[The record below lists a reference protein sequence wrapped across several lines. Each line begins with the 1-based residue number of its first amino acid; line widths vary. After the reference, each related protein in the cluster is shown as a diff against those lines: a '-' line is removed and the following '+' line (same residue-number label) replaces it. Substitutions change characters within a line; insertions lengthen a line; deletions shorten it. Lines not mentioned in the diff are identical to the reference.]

1 MFLFYARYFYS
12 CLIVEKV
19 KRRFIFYIALE
30 DKQTTYEQL
39 IQICLQRVVEVE
51 TRKASNANASISIQ
65 RLKELKDY
73 IIANI
78 VVLDADS
85 PDIIVTLE
93 IGK

>member
-1 MFLFYARYFYS
+1 M
-12 CLIVEKV
+12 

-51 TRKASNANASISIQ
+51 TDKASNPNASISIQ

-85 PDIIVTLE
+85 PDIIVTLG

>member
-1 MFLFYARYFYS
+1 M
-12 CLIVEKV
+12 
-19 KRRFIFYIALE
+19 KRRFVFYIALQ

-51 TRKASNANASISIQ
+51 TDKASNPNVTISIQ

-73 IIANI
+73 IVANI
-78 VVLDADS
+78 VVLDTESSDV
-85 PDIIVTLE
+85 IVTLG